1 MSISSEA
8 KNWWQPIPEKRPSPA
23 VQIGPLRN
31 AASLKV
37 TTLSPE
43 LVSSNRAE
51 YLRIL
56 SSSGTTGQPEPISSV
71 SAYLSE
77 EEALVCPRLGV
88 DTGGVA
94 VADGLAWGV
103 LRGVGA

>member
-1 MSISSEA
+1 
-8 KNWWQPIPEKRPSPA
+8 
-23 VQIGPLRN
+23 
-31 AASLKV
+31 V

-71 SAYLSE
+71 SAYRPE
-77 EEALVCPRLGV
+77 EEDGEALACPRLEV

-94 VADGLAWGV
+94 VAGGLAWGA